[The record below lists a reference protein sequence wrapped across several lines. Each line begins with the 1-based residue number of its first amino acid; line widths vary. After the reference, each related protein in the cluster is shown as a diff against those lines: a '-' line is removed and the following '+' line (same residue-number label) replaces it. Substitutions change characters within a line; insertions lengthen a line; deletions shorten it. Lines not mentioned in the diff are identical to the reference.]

1 MAEGSQ
7 TAPEAGNDMGND
19 DAIGGNV
26 SKYIVLPTGYCGQ
39 PKKGH
44 LLFDACFES
53 GNLGRVDQVSEFE
66 YDLFIRPDTC
76 NPRFRVWFNFTVEN
90 VKESQVREIVDT
102 FRVVLRVIFNIV
114 NFSKTKSLYRDGMAP
129 MVKSTSRP
137 KWQRLPPKN
146 VYYYRC
152 PDHRKNYVM
161 SFAFCFDREEDIYQ
175 FAYCYPYTY
184 TRFQHYLDSLQKRN
198 MDYFFREQ
206 LGQSVQQRQ
215 LDLLT
220 ITSPEDKS
228 DLENSVMQKKIK
240 IPKLSLNHVEEDGEV
255 KDYGE
260 EDLQLR
266 HIKRPEGRK
275 PSEVAHKSI
284 EAVVA
289 RLEKQNG
296 LSLGHS
302 TCPEEVFVE
311 ASPGTEDMDSLE
323 DAVVPRALYEE
334 LLRNY
339 QQQQEEMRHL
349 QQELERTRRQ
359 LVQQAKKLK
368 EYGALVSE
376 MKELRDLNR
385 RLQDVLLLRLG
396 SGPAIDLEKVKSE
409 CLEPEPELRSTFS
422 EEANTSSYYP
432 APAPVM
438 DKYILDN
445 GKVHLGSGIWV
456 DEEKWHQLQVT
467 QGDSKYTKN
476 LAVMIWGTDVLK
488 NRSVTGVATKKKKDA
503 VPKPPLS
510 PHKLSIVRDNLRE
523 GAEQKVVFIT
533 GRVHPGETP
542 SSFVCQ
548 GIIDFLVSQHPIA
561 RVLREYLVFK
571 IAPMLNPDGV
581 YLGNYRCS
589 LMGFDLNRHWLDPSP
604 WVHPTLHGV
613 KQLIVQMYNDPKTS
627 LEFYIDI
634 HAHSTMMNGFMYGN
648 IFEDEERFQRQAIF
662 PKLLCQNAED
672 FSYSSTSFNRD
683 AVKAG
688 TGRRFLGGLLD
699 HTSYCYTLEVS
710 FYSYI
715 ISGTTA
721 AVPYTEEAY
730 MKLGRNVA
738 RTFLDY
744 YRLNPMVEKVA
755 IPMPRVRLDAEPET
769 SGEARRAGDTTNLAY
784 KRCSTEDLINITV
797 Q

>member
-1 MAEGSQ
+1 MYAFVRFLEDNVCYALPVSCVRDFSPRSRLDFDNQKVYAVYRG
-7 TAPEAGNDMGND
+7 PEELGVEPESPPRTPRDWGA
-19 DAIGGNV
+19 
-26 SKYIVLPTGYCGQ
+26 
-39 PKKGH
+39 
-44 LLFDACFES
+44 LLLHKAQI
-53 GNLGRVDQVSEFE
+53 LA
-66 YDLFIRPDTC
+66 L
-76 NPRFRVWFNFTVEN
+76 
-90 VKESQVREIVDT
+90 
-102 FRVVLRVIFNIV
+102 
-114 NFSKTKSLYRDGMAP
+114 A
-129 MVKSTSRP
+129 
-137 KWQRLPPKN
+137 
-146 VYYYRC
+146 
-152 PDHRKNYVM
+152 
-161 SFAFCFDREEDIYQ
+161 
-175 FAYCYPYTY
+175 
-184 TRFQHYLDSLQKRN
+184 
-198 MDYFFREQ
+198 
-206 LGQSVQQRQ
+206 
-215 LDLLT
+215 
-220 ITSPEDKS
+220 EDKS

-240 IPKLSLNHVEEDGEV
+240 IPKLSLSHVEDDGEA

-275 PSEVAHKSI
+275 PSEAAHKSI

-289 RLEKQNG
+289 RLERQNG

-311 ASPGTEDMDSLE
+311 ASAGTEDMDSLE

-503 VPKPPLS
+503 IPKPPLS
-510 PHKLSIVRDNLRE
+510 PHKLSIVRECLYDRIAQETVDETEIAQRLS
-523 GAEQKVVFIT
+523 KVNKYIC
-533 GRVHPGETP
+533 E
-542 SSFVCQ
+542 
-548 GIIDFLVSQHPIA
+548 
-561 RVLREYLVFK
+561 K
-571 IAPMLNPDGV
+571 IM
-581 YLGNYRCS
+581 
-589 LMGFDLNRHWLDPSP
+589 
-604 WVHPTLHGV
+604 
-613 KQLIVQMYNDPKTS
+613 
-627 LEFYIDI
+627 DI
-634 HAHSTMMNGFMYGN
+634 NKSCKN
-648 IFEDEERFQRQAIF
+648 EERR
-662 PKLLCQNAED
+662 
-672 FSYSSTSFNRD
+672 
-683 AVKAG
+683 
-688 TGRRFLGGLLD
+688 
-699 HTSYCYTLEVS
+699 
-710 FYSYI
+710 
-715 ISGTTA
+715 
-721 AVPYTEEAY
+721 EAKY
-730 MKLGRNVA
+730 
-738 RTFLDY
+738 
-744 YRLNPMVEKVA
+744 
-755 IPMPRVRLDAEPET
+755 
-769 SGEARRAGDTTNLAY
+769 NL
-784 KRCSTEDLINITV
+784 

>member
-1 MAEGSQ
+1 MMPLEGML
-7 TAPEAGNDMGND
+7 AN
-19 DAIGGNV
+19 IW
-26 SKYIVLPTGYCGQ
+26 CF
-39 PKKGH
+39 H
-44 LLFDACFES
+44 LDT
-53 GNLGRVDQVSEFE
+53 VDS
-66 YDLFIRPDTC
+66 
-76 NPRFRVWFNFTVEN
+76 PRKDILSLMLALKV
-90 VKESQVREIVDT
+90 
-102 FRVVLRVIFNIV
+102 RVIFNIV

-184 TRFQHYLDSLQKRN
+184 TRFQHYLDGLQKRN

-240 IPKLSLNHVEEDGEV
+240 IPKLSLNHIEEDGEV

-266 HIKRPEGRK
+266 HLKRPEGRK

-296 LSLGHS
+296 LSLGHG

-396 SGPAIDLEKVKSE
+396 S
-409 CLEPEPELRSTFS
+409 
-422 EEANTSSYYP
+422 
-432 APAPVM
+432 
-438 DKYILDN
+438 
-445 GKVHLGSGIWV
+445 
-456 DEEKWHQLQVT
+456 
-467 QGDSKYTKN
+467 
-476 LAVMIWGTDVLK
+476 
-488 NRSVTGVATKKKKDA
+488 
-503 VPKPPLS
+503 
-510 PHKLSIVRDNLRE
+510 DNLRE
-523 GAEQKVVFIT
+523 GAEKKVVFIT

-548 GIIDFLVSQHPIA
+548 GIIDFLISQHPIA
-561 RVLREYLVFK
+561 HVLREHLVFK

-604 WVHPTLHGV
+604 WAHPTLHGV
-613 KQLIVQMYNDPKTS
+613 KQLIIQMYNDPKTS

-715 ISGTTA
+715 IGGTTA
-721 AVPYTEEAY
+721 AVPYTEEACILGGSPQAWASPHPAEN

-744 YRLNPMVEKVA
+744 YRLNPLVEKVA
-755 IPMPRVRLDAEPET
+755 IPVPRLRKEKPPPYKYPFLRGPASNHPN
-769 SGEARRAGDTTNLAY
+769 GKGDKKSSVSHRDPSN
-784 KRCSTEDLINITV
+784 SF
-797 Q
+797 

>member
-1 MAEGSQ
+1 MGSSALIQ
-7 TAPEAGNDMGND
+7 HCTEEKEKWNSLWLSSGHTAG
-19 DAIGGNV
+19 
-26 SKYIVLPTGYCGQ
+26 SSL
-39 PKKGH
+39 
-44 LLFDACFES
+44 
-53 GNLGRVDQVSEFE
+53 EFSS
-66 YDLFIRPDTC
+66 PV
-76 NPRFRVWFNFTVEN
+76 P
-90 VKESQVREIVDT
+90 
-102 FRVVLRVIFNIV
+102 VVLQKRELKGSDRSPGEGLFTFEDRLAWDFLSTSL
-114 NFSKTKSLYRDGMAP
+114 FSKTL
-129 MVKSTSRP
+129 
-137 KWQRLPPKN
+137 
-146 VYYYRC
+146 
-152 PDHRKNYVM
+152 
-161 SFAFCFDREEDIYQ
+161 FA
-175 FAYCYPYTY
+175 
-184 TRFQHYLDSLQKRN
+184 HYHASI
-198 MDYFFREQ
+198 FFFN
-206 LGQSVQQRQ
+206 S
-215 LDLLT
+215 
-220 ITSPEDKS
+220 EDKS

-240 IPKLSLNHVEEDGEV
+240 IPKLSLNLVEEDGEV

-296 LSLGHS
+296 LSLGPG

-311 ASPGTEDMDSLE
+311 ASPGVGDMDSLE
-323 DAVVPRALYEE
+323 DAGVPRALYEE

-368 EYGALVSE
+368 EYGALVAE

-510 PHKLSIVRDNLRE
+510 PHKLSIVRECLYDRIAQETVDETEIAQRLS
-523 GAEQKVVFIT
+523 KVNKYIC
-533 GRVHPGETP
+533 E
-542 SSFVCQ
+542 
-548 GIIDFLVSQHPIA
+548 
-561 RVLREYLVFK
+561 K
-571 IAPMLNPDGV
+571 IM
-581 YLGNYRCS
+581 
-589 LMGFDLNRHWLDPSP
+589 
-604 WVHPTLHGV
+604 
-613 KQLIVQMYNDPKTS
+613 
-627 LEFYIDI
+627 DI
-634 HAHSTMMNGFMYGN
+634 NKSCKN
-648 IFEDEERFQRQAIF
+648 EERR
-662 PKLLCQNAED
+662 
-672 FSYSSTSFNRD
+672 
-683 AVKAG
+683 
-688 TGRRFLGGLLD
+688 
-699 HTSYCYTLEVS
+699 
-710 FYSYI
+710 
-715 ISGTTA
+715 
-721 AVPYTEEAY
+721 EAKY
-730 MKLGRNVA
+730 
-738 RTFLDY
+738 
-744 YRLNPMVEKVA
+744 
-755 IPMPRVRLDAEPET
+755 
-769 SGEARRAGDTTNLAY
+769 NL
-784 KRCSTEDLINITV
+784 

>member
-1 MAEGSQ
+1 MAERSQ
-7 TAPEAGNDMGND
+7 TAPEAGNDMGNE

-26 SKYIVLPTGYCGQ
+26 SKYTVLPSGYCGQ

-44 LLFDACFES
+44 LIFDACFES

-90 VKESQVREIVDT
+90 VKESQ
-102 FRVVLRVIFNIV
+102 RVIFNIV

-510 PHKLSIVRDNLRE
+510 PHKLSIVRECLYDRIAQETVDETEIAQRLS
-523 GAEQKVVFIT
+523 KVNKYIC
-533 GRVHPGETP
+533 E
-542 SSFVCQ
+542 
-548 GIIDFLVSQHPIA
+548 
-561 RVLREYLVFK
+561 K
-571 IAPMLNPDGV
+571 IM
-581 YLGNYRCS
+581 
-589 LMGFDLNRHWLDPSP
+589 
-604 WVHPTLHGV
+604 
-613 KQLIVQMYNDPKTS
+613 
-627 LEFYIDI
+627 DI
-634 HAHSTMMNGFMYGN
+634 NKSCKN
-648 IFEDEERFQRQAIF
+648 EERR
-662 PKLLCQNAED
+662 
-672 FSYSSTSFNRD
+672 
-683 AVKAG
+683 
-688 TGRRFLGGLLD
+688 
-699 HTSYCYTLEVS
+699 
-710 FYSYI
+710 
-715 ISGTTA
+715 
-721 AVPYTEEAY
+721 EAKY
-730 MKLGRNVA
+730 
-738 RTFLDY
+738 
-744 YRLNPMVEKVA
+744 
-755 IPMPRVRLDAEPET
+755 
-769 SGEARRAGDTTNLAY
+769 NL
-784 KRCSTEDLINITV
+784 

>member
-1 MAEGSQ
+1 
-7 TAPEAGNDMGND
+7 MGND

-44 LLFDACFES
+44 LIFDACFES
-53 GNLGRVDQVSEFE
+53 GNLGRVDHVSEFE

-90 VKESQVREIVDT
+90 VKESQVRKIVDT
-102 FRVVLRVIFNIV
+102 FRAVLRVIFNIV

-296 LSLGHS
+296 LSLGHN

-368 EYGALVSE
+368 EYGTLVSE

-396 SGPAIDLEKVKSE
+396 S
-409 CLEPEPELRSTFS
+409 
-422 EEANTSSYYP
+422 
-432 APAPVM
+432 
-438 DKYILDN
+438 
-445 GKVHLGSGIWV
+445 
-456 DEEKWHQLQVT
+456 
-467 QGDSKYTKN
+467 
-476 LAVMIWGTDVLK
+476 
-488 NRSVTGVATKKKKDA
+488 
-503 VPKPPLS
+503 
-510 PHKLSIVRDNLRE
+510 DNLRE
-523 GAEQKVVFIT
+523 GAERKVVFIT

-604 WVHPTLHGV
+604 WAHPTLHGV
-613 KQLIVQMYNDPKTS
+613 KQLIIQMYNDPKTS

-672 FSYSSTSFNRD
+672 FSYLHRTPDSVPSLVWVMKIESSTSFNRD

-715 ISGTTA
+715 VSGTTA

-744 YRLNPMVEKVA
+744 YRLNSMVEKVA
-755 IPMPRVRLDAEPET
+755 IPMPRLRATEERSSGGEPPSCLRTWSEPEALGT
-769 SGEARRAGDTTNLAY
+769 SMTTGCEPASIGTVTSHGIWNVLALPY
-784 KRCSTEDLINITV
+784 LLDSSPTPSVVHPT
-797 Q
+797 

>member
-1 MAEGSQ
+1 MAERSQ
-7 TAPEAGNDMGND
+7 TAPEAGNDTGNE

-26 SKYIVLPTGYCGQ
+26 NKYIVFPSGYSGQ

-44 LLFDACFES
+44 LTFDACFES
-53 GNLGRVDQVSEFE
+53 GNLGRVEQVSDFE

-90 VKESQVREIVDT
+90 VKELQ
-102 FRVVLRVIFNIV
+102 RVIFNIV

-161 SFAFCFDREEDIYQ
+161 SFAFCFDREDDIYQ

-184 TRFQHYLDSLQKRN
+184 TRFQHYLDSLQKKN

-220 ITSPEDKS
+220 ITSPE
-228 DLENSVMQKKIK
+228 
-240 IPKLSLNHVEEDGEV
+240 
-255 KDYGE
+255 
-260 EDLQLR
+260 
-266 HIKRPEGRK
+266 
-275 PSEVAHKSI
+275 
-284 EAVVA
+284 
-289 RLEKQNG
+289 
-296 LSLGHS
+296 
-302 TCPEEVFVE
+302 
-311 ASPGTEDMDSLE
+311 
-323 DAVVPRALYEE
+323 
-334 LLRNY
+334 
-339 QQQQEEMRHL
+339 
-349 QQELERTRRQ
+349 
-359 LVQQAKKLK
+359 
-368 EYGALVSE
+368 
-376 MKELRDLNR
+376 
-385 RLQDVLLLRLG
+385 
-396 SGPAIDLEKVKSE
+396 
-409 CLEPEPELRSTFS
+409 
-422 EEANTSSYYP
+422 
-432 APAPVM
+432 
-438 DKYILDN
+438 
-445 GKVHLGSGIWV
+445 
-456 DEEKWHQLQVT
+456 
-467 QGDSKYTKN
+467 
-476 LAVMIWGTDVLK
+476 
-488 NRSVTGVATKKKKDA
+488 
-503 VPKPPLS
+503 
-510 PHKLSIVRDNLRE
+510 NLRE
-523 GAEQKVVFIT
+523 GSDKKVIFIT

-561 RVLREYLVFK
+561 RVLREHLVFK

-604 WVHPTLHGV
+604 WAHPTLHGV
-613 KQLIVQMYNDPKTS
+613 KQLIIKMYNDPKTS

-648 IFEDEERFQRQAIF
+648 IFEDEERFQRQSIF

-672 FSYSSTSFNRD
+672 FSYTSTSFNRD

-715 ISGTTA
+715 IGGTTA

-744 YRLNPMVEKVA
+744 YRLNSLVEKIA
-755 IPMPRVRLDAEPET
+755 IPMPRLRSKEERRLGWEHPSCLRAEQPLEVLGVPMCSGKALNEHLGNDIQWHLECGNSTLPLGLISCSPSSPT
-769 SGEARRAGDTTNLAY
+769 SWNDVAMSNSILLPDH
-784 KRCSTEDLINITV
+784 SFH
-797 Q
+797 